1 MKTLAEH
8 RPEITDRAKPGN
20 NRPDIHRQHMQG
32 ESRETM
38 CRTWHRNID
47 RAADVHIAG
56 FCHLKRFSGE
66 VGLQDVVIFKK

>member
-1 MKTLAEH
+1 
-8 RPEITDRAKPGN
+8 
-20 NRPDIHRQHMQG
+20 MQG